1 MSTTNLET
9 ATPSSLP
16 VSKAGAPKS
25 ANNAPTVPAP
35 TSLTPRL
42 RDGIREART
51 VPVRE
56 SALGHG
62 LILEVKRLRALLVA
76 HNIDPDQEA

>member
-42 RDGIREART
+42 RDGM
-51 VPVRE
+51 
-56 SALGHG
+56 
-62 LILEVKRLRALLVA
+62 ILEVKRLRALLVA